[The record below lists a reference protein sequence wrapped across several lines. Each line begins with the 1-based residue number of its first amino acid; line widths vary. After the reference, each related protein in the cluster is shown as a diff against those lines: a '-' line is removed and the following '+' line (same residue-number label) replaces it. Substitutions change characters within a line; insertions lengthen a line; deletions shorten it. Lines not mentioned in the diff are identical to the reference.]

1 MEITNSTKANS
12 FYVIITGLFRYN
24 SKTINENQLFNDYYV
39 WKNRIFDGNYNTT
52 FDYLNH
58 CYYDSYLSNIFPE
71 IRHDHSPI
79 DKLNFAFLNHLTLKK
94 CRELPELFK
103 NLSLKIGDKTILFNI
118 DFIDL
123 YLFPNEIGM
132 FSIKFNFSNP
142 EFLNLSTISD
152 FLNRIR
158 SLSTEISF
166 NENSTISLK
175 SFAETQILNSIEQN
189 RDWDIYNPQLK
200 SFILIDLADEFSQP
214 ELDSI
219 LYDIG
224 NVSVIGSSKGNSIF
238 APSESY
244 YNEQIEKNKISVFKN
259 WSALSLFDTFTRISL
274 NFPDKFKSWELD
286 FFHVYIHCLHIKFY
300 LYSINTEIS
309 DVTNINKQTEK
320 LRNNFIEFI
329 NDYHHTQISYKF
341 LPDLIQNKLMY
352 SLDIHAE
359 INQMEIKIQRINQH
373 FQEKREK
380 TMNFVL
386 VVITF
391 ISVFSVIY
399 DISSWLVRNGFD
411 EKEIFPTGSLLVGF
425 LIFSLISIFYFFK
438 RK

>member
-1 MEITNSTKANS
+1 MEITNNTKANS

-24 SKTINENQLFNDYYV
+24 SKTINENQLFTDYYV
-39 WKNRIFDGNYNTT
+39 WKNRIFEGNYNST

-94 CRELPELFK
+94 CKELPELFK
-103 NLSLKIGDKTILFNI
+103 NIAIKIGDKTILFNI

-132 FSIKFNFSNP
+132 FSIKFYFSNP
-142 EFLNLSTISD
+142 EFLNLGTISD

-166 NENSTISLK
+166 NDNSTISLK

-189 RDWDIYNPQLK
+189 SDWDIYNPQLK
-200 SFILIDLADEFSQP
+200 SYIMIDLADEFSQS

-219 LYDIG
+219 
-224 NVSVIGSSKGNSIF
+224 
-238 APSESY
+238 
-244 YNEQIEKNKISVFKN
+244 
-259 WSALSLFDTFTRISL
+259 LSLFDTFTRISM

-341 LPDLIQNKLMY
+341 LPDLIQDKLMY

-359 INQMEIKIQRINQH
+359 ISQMEIKIQRINQH

-391 ISVFSVIY
+391 LSVFSVIY
-399 DISSWLVRNGFD
+399 DISQSHFD
-411 EKEIFPTGSLLVGF
+411 GGCGLL
-425 LIFSLISIFYFFK
+425 LS
-438 RK
+438 